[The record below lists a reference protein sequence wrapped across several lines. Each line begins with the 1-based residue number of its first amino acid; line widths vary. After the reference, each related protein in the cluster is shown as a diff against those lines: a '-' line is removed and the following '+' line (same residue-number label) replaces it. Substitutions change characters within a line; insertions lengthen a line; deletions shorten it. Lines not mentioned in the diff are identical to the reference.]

1 MVNRRP
7 KPAGT
12 IGGSLEIEHDAPFTM
27 VRREKQRTHIL
38 VPHRTDASHVVALRT
53 LDLDHICTHL
63 GQNLSGE
70 GPHDGRSKVDPTP
83 VQHPTNLHGR
93 RYRTYFT
100 SSPTPPFLSPIFPHI
115 ARPTPNLVRI

>member
-53 LDLDHICTHL
+53 LDLDHVCTHL

-70 GPHDGRSKVDPTP
+70 GPHAGRSTVAPNT
-83 VQHPTNLHGR
+83 VQRSPSLNGGRHNRKRELEGTWVSGRINLGGLRVLKKKTQTN
-93 RYRTYFT
+93 
-100 SSPTPPFLSPIFPHI
+100 
-115 ARPTPNLVRI
+115 